1 MLKRKHLFSFL
12 LGMFL
17 LATTKVKAQ
26 EVQVVG
32 IDALLNL
39 LDQKSDTTYIVNFW
53 ATWCGP
59 CVQELPYFEEVNKT
73 YANSKVKIVL
83 VSLDSKRKL
92 QDQVLPFVKKRNL
105 QSTLLLLDAGN
116 PNDWI
121 DRIDPKWSGSIPAT
135 IFVNGQNR
143 WFMES
148 AFTKEELKETIDK
161 FLAL

>member
-1 MLKRKHLFSFL
+1 MLKRQHLFSFL
-12 LGMFL
+12 LGMMFL
-17 LATTKVKAQ
+17 ASTNVKAQ

-59 CVQELPYFEEVNKT
+59 CIEELPYFEEVNRVYSSK
-73 YANSKVKIVL
+73 KVKVVL

-135 IFVNGQNR
+135 IFVNGKHR

-148 AFTKEELKETIDK
+148 AFTKAELNETIDK
-161 FLAL
+161 FLTL